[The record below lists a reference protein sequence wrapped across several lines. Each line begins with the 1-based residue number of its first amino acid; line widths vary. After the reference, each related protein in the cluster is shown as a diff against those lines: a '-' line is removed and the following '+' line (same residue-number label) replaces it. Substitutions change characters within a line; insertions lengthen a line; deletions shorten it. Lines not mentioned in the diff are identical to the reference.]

1 MIWSGRRD
9 SNPRPQPW
17 QGCALPLS
25 YARAPAIR
33 LSKRVRAAVQEGLR
47 LHSDEPDA
55 DHTPPRRHGA
65 GLHISPVRNIYA
77 PTDDQNGRN
86 TMDMLIGQK
95 TGAQKKPGQ
104 RTPAQ
109 NPPRG
114 GPGGIAG
121 VASDEMIVD
130 GTEKTFMQD
139 VIEASRSTPVLVDF
153 WATWCGPCKQLTPA
167 LEKVTRA
174 AGGRIKLVKIDIDA
188 NRALVQQLAQIG
200 LPLQS
205 VPTVAAFWQGQVADL
220 FQGALPESEIKRFVE
235 SLLKLAGGVMPA
247 ADLLAEARVAMEAE
261 RFEEAGGLFSALL
274 QDDPEN
280 PAAWAGLIRVL
291 MALGQEDQ
299 ARDALEQIP
308 PAITDHA
315 EINGARSALLLA
327 EEGRRASS
335 QLGEFERRLA
345 ANADDHQAR
354 YDLAAALNAGGR
366 RAEAAEALL
375 HIIKQDRAWNDDAAR
390 LQLLKLFEAWGLTD
404 PATLAARRKLS
415 ALLFR

>member
-1 MIWSGRRD
+1 
-9 SNPRPQPW
+9 
-17 QGCALPLS
+17 
-25 YARAPAIR
+25 
-33 LSKRVRAAVQEGLR
+33 
-47 LHSDEPDA
+47 
-55 DHTPPRRHGA
+55 
-65 GLHISPVRNIYA
+65 
-77 PTDDQNGRN
+77 
-86 TMDMLIGQK
+86 MDMLIGQK
-95 TGAQKKPGQ
+95 TGAQRPGQ
-104 RTPAQ
+104 AGPAHLS
-109 NPPRG
+109 PRG
-114 GPGGIAG
+114 AAG
-121 VASDEMIVD
+121 AGAGLAPNEMIVD
-130 GTEKTFMQD
+130 GTQQTFMQD
-139 VIEASRSTPVLVDF
+139 VIEASRSVPVLVDF

-205 VPTVAAFWQGQVADL
+205 VPTVAAFWQGQIADL

-235 SLLKLAGGVMPA
+235 SLLKLAGGAMPA
-247 ADLLAEARVAMEAE
+247 ADLLAEAKAAMEAAQ
-261 RFEEAGGLFSALL
+261 FEEAGSLFSTLL
-274 QDDPEN
+274 QEEPEN

-308 PAITDHA
+308 PAIAEHA

-345 ANADDHQAR
+345 ADPADHQAR
-354 YDLAAALNAGGR
+354 YDLAAALNASDR
-366 RAEAAEALL
+366 RAEAADALL
-375 HIIKQDRAWNDDAAR
+375 HIVKHDRAWNDDAAR
-390 LQLLKLFEAWGLTD
+390 LQLLKLFEAWGLSD
-404 PATLAARRKLS
+404 PTTLSARRKLS